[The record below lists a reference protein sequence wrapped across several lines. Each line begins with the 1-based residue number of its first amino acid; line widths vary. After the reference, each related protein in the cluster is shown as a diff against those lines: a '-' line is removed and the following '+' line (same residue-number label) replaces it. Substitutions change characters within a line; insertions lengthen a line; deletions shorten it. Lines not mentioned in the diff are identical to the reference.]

1 VKYIDQAHQKHI
13 QELSSIYSNCLDQ
26 KTVDRADRFA
36 LILLAAFVTG
46 VFLWA
51 F

>member
-1 VKYIDQAHQKHI
+1 MKYIDQAHQKHI

-26 KTVDRADRFA
+26 KTINRADRFA
-36 LILLAAFVTG
+36 TILLVAFVAG